1 MTKEELYQNIAFL
14 FNNQNPVGIKLYF
27 VLDNEGE
34 TEIRFADI
42 SDEVATDLKAQ
53 FINFIKGKF
62 IDNPDLVYASI
73 TAADDSNNCA
83 YHYNLDERPEELH
96 PLYTANANDQF
107 PNFSFAADDLKKIR
121 AFIIR
126 LGNEVDEVLLYK
138 KHYAVSLM
146 KQGSYYGLIPS
157 NTRLEKFNDNLIKIN
172 NTAEF
177 MLVNNQ
183 LIVLSINTFQNSFGY
198 DKIIRRKAEE
208 NLQTINAANLLDDIE
223 VLKELA
229 AELKYA
235 KKIMNIRHHSPVLH
249 IPFNDVQTFIRNHPK
264 LKRRIKFNEDGT
276 RISLNTRSSK
286 ELFIKILNDDYLKS
300 ELTQLLYDSQRKAAL
315 DSNEEVDDE

>member
-1 MTKEELYQNIAFL
+1 MTREELNQNIAFL
-14 FNNQNPVGIKLYF
+14 FNNANPVWIKLYF
-27 VLDNEGE
+27 VLQNEGE

-42 SDEVATDLKAQ
+42 SEEVAIDLKTQ
-53 FINFIKGKF
+53 FIDFIRGKF
-62 IDNPDLVYASI
+62 IDNPNLVYASI
-73 TAADDSNNCA
+73 TAADDSTNCV
-83 YHYNLDERPEELH
+83 YHYNLEEHPEELH
-96 PLYTANANDQF
+96 PLFSANNTDNF
-107 PNFSFAADDLKKIR
+107 PNFSFSDDDLKKIK

-126 LGNEVDEVLLYK
+126 LGNEAEEVLLYK
-138 KHYAVSLM
+138 KHYSISLM

-157 NTRLEKFNDNLIKIN
+157 DTRLEKFNDNLIKIN

-208 NLQTINAANLLDDIE
+208 NLETINAANLLDDIE

-249 IPFNDVQTFIRNHPK
+249 IPFNDVRTFIRNHPK
-264 LKRRIKFNEDGT
+264 LKRRIKFNDDET
-276 RISLNTRSSK
+276 RISLESRSSK

-315 DSNEEVDDE
+315 DNAEEEEGE